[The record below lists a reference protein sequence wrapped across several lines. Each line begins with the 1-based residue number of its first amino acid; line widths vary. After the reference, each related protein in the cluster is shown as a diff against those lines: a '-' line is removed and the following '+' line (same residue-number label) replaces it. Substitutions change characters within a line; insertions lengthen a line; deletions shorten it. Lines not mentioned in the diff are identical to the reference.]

1 MSRRECLEA
10 VAAALSSGQTFLATT
25 HVRPDGDALGSLT
38 ALMLGLETL
47 GKTVHAYTE
56 DAPAAMYHFLP
67 AIGRIG
73 VGPPPPDLGSA
84 VDAAIALDCASL
96 DRAGA
101 LRKHLVAA
109 PRLIS
114 VDHHSDS
121 VPFGDVRCTD
131 GDASSTAEL
140 MMELLVDI
148 MGVGL
153 TMELATC
160 LLAGHVFDTGRFSQ
174 SNATPTAFRN
184 AARLV
189 EAGADPEAIVRDM
202 HDTMPLHR
210 LRLKGRALERA
221 EIDETSGLT
230 WSLLSRDDFASLSA
244 RPEDAEGIVVDL
256 RVVAG
261 SSAAALI
268 SEVKPREC
276 RVSMRSRGDDVDV
289 ARLAM
294 HFGGGGHT
302 RAAGCTIE
310 APPDE
315 AIRLLLQAA
324 REHLAAGPE

>member
-10 VAAALSSGQTFLATT
+10 VAAALSRGQTFLATT

-38 ALMLGLETL
+38 ALVLGLEAL
-47 GKTVHAYTE
+47 GKRVYAYTE

-73 VGPPPPDLGSA
+73 TGPPPPDLGSL
-84 VDAAIALDCASL
+84 VDAGIALDCASL

-101 LRKHLVAA
+101 LWPHLVAA
-109 PRLIS
+109 PSLIS
-114 VDHHSDS
+114 IDHHSDG
-121 VPFGDVRCTD
+121 VPFGDVRCVD

-140 MMELLVDI
+140 MVELLVDL
-148 MGVGL
+148 MRVGL
-153 TMELATC
+153 TTELATC
-160 LLAGHVFDTGRFSQ
+160 LLAGHIFDTGRFSQ
-174 SNATPTAFRN
+174 SNATPAAFRN

-221 EIDETSGLT
+221 ETDGTSGLT
-230 WSLLSRDDFASLSA
+230 WSLLTHDDFASLSA
-244 RPEDAEGIVVDL
+244 RPEDTEGIVADL
-256 RVVAG
+256 RGVAG
-261 SSAAALI
+261 SCAAALI

-276 RVSMRSRGDDVDV
+276 RVSMRSRDGDVDV

-294 HFGGGGHT
+294 RFGGGGHT

-310 APPDE
+310 AAPDE
-315 AIRLLLQAA
+315 AVRLLLQAA
-324 REHLAAGPE
+324 REHLAAGLE